1 MDKII
6 INITNCDEENF
17 KTLQD
22 VLFQYG
28 YNWSDKYDG
37 YKTYFKHDDI
47 ILLNKTIYFID
58 NNDLKYLKNIIK
70 ISNKSFIRYLKI
82 KNIKYGK

>member
-6 INITNCDEENF
+6 INITNCNVENF

-28 YNWSDKYDG
+28 YNWSDKYEG

-70 ISNKSFIRYLKI
+70 INNKSFIRYLKI